1 MGKTTPGHIFFR
13 HSTSRTSLTMFIA
26 SQNLFK
32 MQRLL
37 IQSVRRSSQTSTN
50 LFRHSAA
57 AVGSWRQQRSFT
69 NKNSSNHD
77 PSTLLP
83 YKSLPFDSIEIDVE
97 NVSVDDSA
105 EFGTRLWST
114 ISAVH
119 QTGTQSV
126 FLKVPL
132 LFAHFIPIAGLYDF
146 KFHHAEGDV
155 ATMLLWLGQTE
166 CKVPPFAT
174 HHLGKCLL

>member
-1 MGKTTPGHIFFR
+1 
-13 HSTSRTSLTMFIA
+13 MFIV
-26 SQNLFK
+26 SQNLVK

-37 IQSVRRSSQTSTN
+37 IQSVRRSSSQTSTN

-57 AVGSWRQQRSFT
+57 AVSSSVVVRCRHQQQRSFT

-77 PSTLLP
+77 PLTLLP